1 MKKCIVISDSFKG
14 SLSSMAIC
22 EVAANSISRFFP
34 DCEVIALP
42 VADGGEGTVECF
54 LRALPGQKITLPV
67 HGPYQETIE
76 ASYARFGATAVIEMS
91 AAAGLPLT
99 YGKKN
104 PSLTTTYGVGEL
116 MRHAVSQGA
125 AHIILGLGGSA
136 TNDGGC
142 GCAAAMGVEFYN
154 SRGEKFLPV
163 GASLDQ
169 IAKIDIS
176 PAKELLKNCAV
187 TAMCDIENPM
197 YGPAGAAYI
206 FAPQKGASEEM
217 TAMLDKNLRA
227 FDTVLQ
233 SQLNIPSLGRVPG
246 TGAAGAMGAGAIAF
260 FGARLKSGIETVLDL
275 VGFDQKLEGCDLVIT
290 GEGKIDSQSLKGKV
304 VIGVARRAK
313 KQNVPVI
320 AIVGDVA
327 DDAYGA
333 YEQGVSA
340 IFSINRLA
348 VPRAEA
354 KQRSYEDYQHT
365 LEDVLRL
372 MKAIKKHPF

>member
-1 MKKCIVISDSFKG
+1 MYSRIACFFSS
-14 SLSSMAIC
+14 SLA
-22 EVAANSISRFFP
+22 FP
-34 DCEVIALP
+34 
-42 VADGGEGTVECF
+42 
-54 LRALPGQKITLPV
+54 
-67 HGPYQETIE
+67 
-76 ASYARFGATAVIEMS
+76 
-91 AAAGLPLT
+91 
-99 YGKKN
+99 
-104 PSLTTTYGVGEL
+104 
-116 MRHAVSQGA
+116 
-125 AHIILGLGGSA
+125 
-136 TNDGGC
+136 NDGGC